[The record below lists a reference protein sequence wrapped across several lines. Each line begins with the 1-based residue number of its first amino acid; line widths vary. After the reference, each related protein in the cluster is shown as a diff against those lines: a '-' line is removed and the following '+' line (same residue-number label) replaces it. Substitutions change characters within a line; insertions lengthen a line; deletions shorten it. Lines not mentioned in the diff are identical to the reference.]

1 MQYTDLQT
9 EKNWNNQRILNTNWI
24 FAGIKEITVN
34 FSNMIMMFTFL
45 SNRLYIFNALT
56 EIFKDARNDTVP
68 RICF

>member
-56 EIFKDARNDTVP
+56 EIFKDARNDTVS

>member
-9 EKNWNNQRILNTNWI
+9 EKNWNNQRILNANWI

-56 EIFKDARNDTVP
+56 EIFKDARNDTVS

>member
-9 EKNWNNQRILNTNWI
+9 EKNWTNQRILNTNWI

-56 EIFKDARNDTVP
+56 EIFKDARNDTVS